1 MWDSTFFI
9 TLQHKRVLK
18 IFIKLFLFKI
28 QRLSV
33 INPIFFSDLHK
44 YEQVIRFLQTNHE
57 RNDKRAKAIFAR
69 GIEEGVFR
77 SDFDYDLMIRFH
89 NAAMSYLME
98 KQLYKEYGMAS
109 IFRNI
114 VLLFLR
120 GYCTLKGLEILDQLE
135 N

>member
-9 TLQHKRVLK
+9 TLQHKSVLK

-33 INPIFFSDLHK
+33 IIPIFFSDLHK

-57 RNDKRAKAIFAR
+57 RNDERAKAIFAR

-89 NAAMSYLME
+89 NAAMSYVME

-120 GYCTLKGLEILDQLE
+120 GYCMLKGLEILDQLE

>member
-1 MWDSTFFI
+1 M
-9 TLQHKRVLK
+9 
-18 IFIKLFLFKI
+18 
-28 QRLSV
+28 SV

-44 YEQVIRFLQTNHE
+44 YEQLIRFLQTNHE
-57 RNDKRAKAIFAR
+57 RNDERAKAIFAR
-69 GIEEGVFR
+69 GIEEGVSR

-89 NAAMSYLME
+89 NAAMSYVME

-120 GYCTLKGLEILDQLE
+120 GYCTLKGLETLDQLE